1 MMLLPKEP
9 FLWVTIL
16 RRYQYQVQN
25 LMEIMSFYLCQKIT
39 SKKIMSLCT
48 NGKRRILIVRRN
60 DGEGRANI
68 GDEGTDQN
76 PVGDG
81 RNAKGMIAV
90 VVIMRVA
97 AMIPSQGV
105 LMQATRA
112 IVEIESAKN
121 TAKKYR
127 RVKDVP
133 TQADEAKLSN
143 PVQMELRVFYCTT

>member
-1 MMLLPKEP
+1 
-9 FLWVTIL
+9 
-16 RRYQYQVQN
+16 
-25 LMEIMSFYLCQKIT
+25 
-39 SKKIMSLCT
+39 
-48 NGKRRILIVRRN
+48 
-60 DGEGRANI
+60 
-68 GDEGTDQN
+68 
-76 PVGDG
+76 
-81 RNAKGMIAV
+81 
-90 VVIMRVA
+90 
-97 AMIPSQGV
+97 MIPSQGV

>member
-1 MMLLPKEP
+1 
-9 FLWVTIL
+9 
-16 RRYQYQVQN
+16 
-25 LMEIMSFYLCQKIT
+25 MSFYLRQKIT
-39 SKKIMSLCT
+39 SKKKITSLCT
-48 NGKRRILIVRRN
+48 NGKRRILIVKRK

-97 AMIPSQGV
+97 AMMIPIQGV
-105 LMQATRA
+105 LMQAIRA
-112 IVEIESAKN
+112 IVEIENAKN

-143 PVQMELRVFYCTT
+143 PDTNGTSCFLLYNIILIRIFVEFF